1 MKKKVLICC
10 IVIVYM
16 GGVVQGTKIRK
27 NMPEKCNTVSIL
39 SSQKILAENTSVDR
53 YEIVLIDWA
62 IPRSQMDWAEDIMKM
77 YLQNSLPGVYIT
89 NVADM
94 AEISVYLTSE
104 MWQESIP
111 YFIVQYNNIT
121 GSYKVRRRRKA

>member
-1 MKKKVLICC
+1 
-10 IVIVYM
+10 
-16 GGVVQGTKIRK
+16 
-27 NMPEKCNTVSIL
+27 
-39 SSQKILAENTSVDR
+39 
-53 YEIVLIDWA
+53 
-62 IPRSQMDWAEDIMKM
+62 M

-111 YFIVQYNNIT
+111 YFIVQYNNII
-121 GSYKVRRRRKA
+121 GSYKVRRRRKTLSLTSTTEWENEKTYFAKYL

>member
-16 GGVVQGTKIRK
+16 GGVVQGAKIRK